1 MLSIWYLKVTCLQKS
16 ECEKLN
22 YDFQL
27 IMETELPCV
36 HHLKIYSVV
45 I

>member
-1 MLSIWYLKVTCLQKS
+1 MLSIWYIKVICLQKS
-16 ECEKLN
+16 ECEKLK

-27 IMETELPCV
+27 METELPCV